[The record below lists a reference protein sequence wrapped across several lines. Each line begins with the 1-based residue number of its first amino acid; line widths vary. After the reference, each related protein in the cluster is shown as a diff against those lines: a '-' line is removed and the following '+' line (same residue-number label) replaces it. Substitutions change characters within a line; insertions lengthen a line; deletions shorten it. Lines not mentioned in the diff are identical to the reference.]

1 MADFIRPALSRRRSP
16 WHAITL
22 SHREPAKKKPMPV
35 RLPLFLILSVLVS
48 GCVSG
53 PSGGRPPNY
62 VEAEL
67 TNNPIPRGSMVAMPD
82 LPGDIGEPE

>member
-1 MADFIRPALSRRRSP
+1 MLA
-16 WHAITL
+16 
-22 SHREPAKKKPMPV
+22 
-35 RLPLFLILSVLVS
+35 RLPFFLILSVLVA

-67 TNNPIPRGSMVAMPD
+67 TDSPIPRGSMVAMPD
-82 LPGDIGEPE
+82 LPDAIGGPE